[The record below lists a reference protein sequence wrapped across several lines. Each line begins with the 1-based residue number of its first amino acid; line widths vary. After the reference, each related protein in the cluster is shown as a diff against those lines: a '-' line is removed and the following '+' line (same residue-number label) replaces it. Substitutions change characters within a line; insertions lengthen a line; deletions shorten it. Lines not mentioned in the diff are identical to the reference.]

1 MAAKRCAKCVIN
13 WSEEVVGGV
22 AEPTACPQ
30 CEGGL
35 VWQAQSVPDSSE
47 GDVIRARH
55 AQFDRFYEERGE
67 REVINHPEVE
77 PVDWGR
83 LDAAIADVGA
93 LKAIPVEGE
102 PLPVEPLPAYKFG
115 YLSHLLTRS
124 EA

>member
-1 MAAKRCAKCVIN
+1 MAAKRCATCVIN
-13 WSEEVVGGV
+13 WSEELVGGV
-22 AEPTACPQ
+22 AVPAACPQ
-30 CEGGL
+30 CEGAL
-35 VWQAQSVPDSSE
+35 VWQAQSLPDSTE
-47 GDVIRARH
+47 GDAIRARW

-67 REVINHPEVE
+67 REVIDHPEVE

-83 LDAAIADVGA
+83 LDAAIAETEA

-102 PLPVEPLPAYKFG
+102 PVPVEPLPAYKFG